1 MCTSVK
7 TLLSRR
13 DSESNAPR
21 IKTVNAKAQDE
32 HHRQLSDGG
41 FRASLFG
48 LSDGLVTNISL
59 MLGFAGANPGHSVV
73 RLAGLAGLVAG
84 AFSMGS
90 GEYLS
95 MRAQKEMFEYEIDV
109 ERRAIADYPAAEQ
122 KELRDLFVARG
133 IEKDLADRLSTD
145 LMRDPDLAL
154 RTHAREEL
162 GVDTAA
168 TGSPWKASS
177 SSFLFF
183 ALGAFVPL
191 VPWLL
196 TNSGNEIWWSLLL
209 GGVAS
214 LAVGGGVGWYTRRG
228 VAKWAIRQLLVTA
241 ASAAVTFGIGHLVG
255 VGTVA

>member
-1 MCTSVK
+1 MSK
-7 TLLSRR
+7 RR
-13 DSESNAPR
+13 L
-21 IKTVNAKAQDE
+21 DE
-32 HHRQLSDGG
+32 HHRKISDGG

-95 MRAQKEMFEYEIDV
+95 MRAQKELFEYEINV
-109 ERRAIADYPAAEQ
+109 ERQAIADSPVAEQ
-122 KELRDLFVARG
+122 KELRDLFISRG
-133 IEKDLADRLSTD
+133 IELDLAERLSVD

-162 GVDTAA
+162 GVDTTA

-177 SSFLFF
+177 SSFFFF
-183 ALGAFVPL
+183 AVGAFVPL
-191 VPWLL
+191 LPWLV
-196 TNSGNEIWWSLLL
+196 TNSGNEMIWSLIL
-209 GGVAS
+209 GG
-214 LAVGGGVGWYTRRG
+214 LATGVVGGAVGWYTHRG
-228 VAKWAIRQLLVTA
+228 IVRWALRQLLITA
-241 ASAAVTFGIGHLVG
+241 GSAFITFSVGHFVG